1 MLLVV
6 NMLTDSAKKDLESML
21 PVVFSRMAKLK
32 QQFNMTED
40 QAQDAYVRLVERW
53 AKLGNKVACRPTT
66 VAANAIRWSCMDVV
80 YKKQEP
86 IREYPLEKD
95 HGYFPAEYVE
105 PTEELYG
112 VTPFQFRVMCETAKG
127 QTVRQVAEVLGVGKT
142 LVHKE
147 LVKLKEM
154 LICQRWIR
162 S

>member
-1 MLLVV
+1 MLWVIP
-6 NMLTDSAKKDLESML
+6 MLTDSAREGLESVL
-21 PVVFSRMAKLK
+21 PVVFSRMSKLK
-32 QQFNMTED
+32 PRFNMTED

-53 AKLGNKVACRPTT
+53 IKLGNKVACRPTT
-66 VAANAIRWSCMDVV
+66 VAANAIWWSCLDVV
-80 YKKQEP
+80 SKKQEP

-95 HGYFPAEYVE
+95 HGYLPAEYVE
-105 PTEELYG
+105 PTGELYG

-127 QTVRQVAEVLGVGKT
+127 QTVRQVAKVLGVGKT

-154 LICQRWIR
+154 LVCRIN